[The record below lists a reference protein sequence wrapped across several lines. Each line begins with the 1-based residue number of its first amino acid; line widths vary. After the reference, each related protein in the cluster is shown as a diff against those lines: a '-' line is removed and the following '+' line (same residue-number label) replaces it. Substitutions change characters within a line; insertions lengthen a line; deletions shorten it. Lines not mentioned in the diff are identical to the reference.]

1 MTGLQQTRR
10 NSIWGLLSSV
20 FAEMGPWGGGKRERK
35 QGRSQG
41 DNWGESGE
49 GRVEAP
55 SSFCPSPLTQKGPT
69 WAKGKEGD
77 VQPRDRGSLL
87 GKAASFL
94 RLNRQRGPEGGLSLK
109 HQARLSSVCSE
120 GFGQRL

>member
-1 MTGLQQTRR
+1 MTIGGSQGRGGWRPFQF
-10 NSIWGLLSSV
+10 LSLSPNTEG
-20 FAEMGPWGGGKRERK
+20 ANMGKGERERCAAP
-35 QGRSQG
+35 RS
-41 DNWGESGE
+41 W
-49 GRVEAP
+49 
-55 SSFCPSPLTQKGPT
+55 
-69 WAKGKEGD
+69 
-77 VQPRDRGSLL
+77 GSLL